1 MAIAEME
8 TTDTSPNV
16 IANEV
21 SLADYWDRNL
31 IQLKSL
37 VVFLKTFK
45 NENGVNVVC
54 IVACVYKNLSQ
65 VFKGCN

>member
-31 IQLKSL
+31 MQLKSL

-45 NENGVNVVC
+45 NENGFNVQC
-54 IVACVYKNLSQ
+54 EL
-65 VFKGCN
+65 